1 MVELLTD
8 KSEVQR
14 SSPVRAQ
21 FYLIFFLIF
30 FIFCRLRQLD

>member
-8 KSEVQR
+8 KSEVQG

-21 FYLIFFLIF
+21 FFPHFFLIF
-30 FIFCRLRQLD
+30 VDYSN

>member
-8 KSEVQR
+8 KSEVQG

-21 FYLIFFLIF
+21 FFPDFFFSWFFF
-30 FIFCRLRQLD
+30 FIDYGN